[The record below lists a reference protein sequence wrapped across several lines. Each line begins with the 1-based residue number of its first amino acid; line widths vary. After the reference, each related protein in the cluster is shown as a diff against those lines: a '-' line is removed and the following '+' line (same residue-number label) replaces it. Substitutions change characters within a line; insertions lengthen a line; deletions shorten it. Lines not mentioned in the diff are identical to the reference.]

1 MKKPSAADLL
11 VSPLDT
17 ASPNR
22 SPAGT
27 PKQFEF
33 NLGAFN
39 TASSSKR
46 KKRNNNVGTSS
57 ILNQAIGSPP
67 HLNTLSSISDLKAMA
82 SSRLESVKRYL
93 ERSHSEILKDI
104 DSSQSRLHKRVKASL
119 SLSLLVQSRTLKQ
132 NFSHIQM
139 QACQQI
145 MDESDKEYKKT
156 AERISQTMEAIKA
169 AYLEIMAEAQ
179 AKGSRACKTSIPEL
193 SRSFEKALDIL
204 KSRYGI
210 QSTAA

>member
-104 DSSQSRLHKRVKASL
+104 DSSQSRLHKR
-119 SLSLLVQSRTLKQ
+119 
-132 NFSHIQM
+132 IQM